1 MSFYRWDDGDLVL
14 ACHLQPKASRD
25 EFAGPH
31 GERLKIRLSAPP
43 VDGKANA
50 QLLAFLAAAFA
61 VGKNQVSL
69 ESGLQSRHKRVRI
82 RRPQQLPA
90 ALGLTA
96 HPTGPTIRLD
106 CDAGQLTRP
115 VRPA

>member
-1 MSFYRWDDGDLVL
+1 MSFYRWDGEDLVVD
-14 ACHLQPKASRD
+14 CHLQPKASRD
-25 EFAGPH
+25 EFAGLH

-61 VGKNQVSL
+61 VGRNQVSL
-69 ESGLQSRHKRVRI
+69 ESGLQSRHKRMRI

-90 ALGLTA
+90 TLGLTA

-106 CDAGQLTRP
+106 CDAGQLTRRI
-115 VRPA
+115 RPA